1 MTRKTRTKTVAAP
14 ERPPVRTWNDRL
26 GFEGI
31 ATQIQTLWQSGKLPQ
46 VLVFEGPEGSGKR
59 KLLAE
64 VSAAFYC
71 ETQDACGHCEGCHS
85 VQGAYQGDL
94 FWLEVEGT
102 IKVAEADSLQ
112 EHLSYQAVQEGTPR
126 LAVIVDLEAMTEQAA
141 NRLLKTL
148 EEPPAGTL
156 ILASC
161 VRFERLL
168 STVRSRAVKWTLPA
182 PSEDASAAWLQE
194 RLPNVPE
201 AEIRQA
207 LACFHNAPGR
217 TLRYLEQENQVDRVA
232 RDRLNQLLLTP
243 LRAES
248 LRDLQDLIKQRG
260 WKAPDLAQ
268 HFELLINQSY
278 KKRMDSASQAS
289 LQDLRRIK
297 HWRKV
302 LQQVYRAGRSGQNQ
316 LNVQLVAEAL
326 TSGLD
331 VGAH

>member
-1 MTRKTRTKTVAAP
+1 MTRKTKTKTLTAP
-14 ERPPVRTWNDRL
+14 ERPPVRTWDDRL

-31 ATQIQTLWQSGKLPQ
+31 ATQIQDLWQSGKLPQ

-64 VSAAFYC
+64 VAATFYC
-71 ETQDACGHCEGCHS
+71 ETRKACGHCDGCFS

-102 IKVAEADSLQ
+102 IKVAEADQLQ
-112 EHLSYQAVQEGTPR
+112 EHLSYQAAAEDRPR

-148 EEPPAGTL
+148 EEPPAGTV

-168 STVRSRAVKWTLPA
+168 STVKSRAVKWALP
-182 PSEDASAAWLQE
+182 PVDAEAAANWLQT
-194 RLPNVPE
+194 RLPQVPE
-201 AEIRQA
+201 TEIRQS
-207 LACFHNAPGR
+207 LSYFHNAPGR
-217 TLRYLEQENQVDRVA
+217 ALNYLEVENQIDRAA

-248 LRDLQDLIKQRG
+248 IKDLQDLIKQRG

-278 KKRMDSASQAS
+278 KKKMDNASAAS
-289 LQDLRRIK
+289 LQELRRIK
-297 HWRKV
+297 HWRKI
-302 LQQVYRAGRSGQNQ
+302 LQQVYRAGRTGQNQ
-316 LNVQLVAEAL
+316 LNVLLVAEAL
-326 TSGLD
+326 SSGLD
-331 VGAH
+331 AY